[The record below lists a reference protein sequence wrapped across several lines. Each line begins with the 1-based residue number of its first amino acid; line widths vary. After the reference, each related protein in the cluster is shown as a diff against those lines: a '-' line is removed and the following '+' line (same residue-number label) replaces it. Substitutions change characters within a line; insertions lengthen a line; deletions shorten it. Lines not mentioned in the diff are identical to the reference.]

1 MIDKE
6 EFKYIEGF
14 DEVIENIPNF
24 WWGMLHDV
32 LEFRWFQEYDY
43 EEEYN
48 RSYFEIKMASEGGLD
63 IFLLRF
69 EDADFV
75 SGLDIRGW
83 ISGFTIENRS
93 KEYQRPAYEVLDFE
107 DGAIHMFCSG
117 FSVKILQLEGKPV

>member
-1 MIDKE
+1 
-6 EFKYIEGF
+6 
-14 DEVIENIPNF
+14 
-24 WWGMLHDV
+24 
-32 LEFRWFQEYDY
+32 
-43 EEEYN
+43 
-48 RSYFEIKMASEGGLD
+48 MASEGGWD

-93 KEYQRPAYEVLDFE
+93 KEYQRSAYEVLDFE
-107 DGAIHMFCSG
+107 DGVIHMFCSG